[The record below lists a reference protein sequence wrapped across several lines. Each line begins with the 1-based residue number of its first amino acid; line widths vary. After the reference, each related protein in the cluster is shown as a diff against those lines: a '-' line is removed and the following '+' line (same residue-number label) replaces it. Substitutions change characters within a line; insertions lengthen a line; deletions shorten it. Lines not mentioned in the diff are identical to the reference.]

1 MDENLILLKKAVN
14 YGYRA
19 WFSKK
24 TSPFLNYSLKN
35 ERMLTAFDD
44 AILEANNIDCIWF
57 DGDKRMPSLF
67 KICKNS
73 IVESLFM
80 LNNLKELIPPYF
92 SKYFM
97 IVDDSYYL
105 TALSELSKPT
115 FCKSGIIIIRN
126 SELIEADLT

>member
-1 MDENLILLKKAVN
+1 MDENLILLKKAEN

-19 WFSKK
+19 WFSK
-24 TSPFLNYSLKN
+24 TSSSFPNYSLKK
-35 ERMLTAFDD
+35 ERMVTAFDD

-67 KICKNS
+67 KICKAN
-73 IVESLFM
+73 IIEGLFT
-80 LNNLKELIPPYF
+80 LNNLKELIPPYY
-92 SKYFM
+92 SKYFL
-97 IVDDSYYL
+97 IVDDSNYQ

-115 FCKSGIIIIRN
+115 FCKSGIIILKN